1 MGTKELSKVMGAPEI
16 WVKCV
21 ECDKHFVGFE
31 GIFENEEGT
40 KRSWEKLIDS
50 LDLLNRSLARIGC
63 VYSYGRGFI
72 CPNCVE
78 ALAKPKKEEL
88 VIRGFGS

>member
-21 ECDKHFVGFE
+21 ECNKYFVAYE
-31 GIFENEEGT
+31 GVFGGEIGG
-40 KRSWEKLIDS
+40 SWKKLIDNQDI
-50 LDLLNRSLARIGC
+50 LVKDLARIGC
-63 VYSYGRGFI
+63 VYSYNKGFI

-78 ALAKPKKEEL
+78 TLAKPKKEEL
-88 VIRGFGS
+88 VIQGFGS